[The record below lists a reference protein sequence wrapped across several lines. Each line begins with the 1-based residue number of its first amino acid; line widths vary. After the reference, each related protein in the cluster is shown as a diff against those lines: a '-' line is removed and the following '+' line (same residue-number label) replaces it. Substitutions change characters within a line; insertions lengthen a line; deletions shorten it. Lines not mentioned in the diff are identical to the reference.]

1 MKKLINKPDDYVSE
15 MLEGL
20 VACHSSL
27 AITGDSQRVVRR
39 ASENTPGKV
48 GIVSG
53 GGSGHLPLFTG
64 YVGEGFIDA
73 CAIGN
78 VFEGPA
84 IDSCLDAIRSADS
97 GQGVLLLFGNY
108 GGDRMNFEMAAEIA
122 AMDDIAIATV
132 LGNDDVASASP
143 EEASKRRGVA
153 GLIYAYKIAGAK
165 AEQLAS
171 LNEVARVAQKAVDAT
186 RSIGIAL
193 APCRLPSSSEP
204 NFQINENEME
214 MGMGIHGEPGLW
226 RSEMKS
232 ADETVEAMLDLI
244 LADMSLTAGDRVS
257 VLLNGLGATPLEELF
272 ILFRRAK
279 QLLTDLGVEVVAPVV
294 GNMAT
299 SMEMAGASLSILKLD
314 DELEALLTAPGAC
327 PFWRVG

>member
-1 MKKLINKPDDYVSE
+1 MKKLINTPEDYVTE

-20 VACHSSL
+20 VACHPSL
-27 AITGDSQRVVRR
+27 AISGDSQRVVKRTVDSV
-39 ASENTPGKV
+39 AGKV

-64 YVGEGFIDA
+64 YVGEGFLDA

-84 IDSCLDAIRSADS
+84 IDSCVQAIQAADR

-108 GGDRMNFEMAAEIA
+108 GGDRMNFEMASELVS
-122 AMDDIAIATV
+122 MDDIATATV

-165 AEQLAS
+165 AEQLAP
-171 LNEVARVAQKAVDAT
+171 LDEVARVAQKAVDAT

-193 APCRLPSSSEP
+193 SPCRLPSSTEP
-204 NFQINENEME
+204 NFQINDNEME

-232 ADETVEAMLDLI
+232 ADETVEAMLDLVLDDLP
-244 LADMSLTAGDRVS
+244 LAAGDRVS

-272 ILFRRAK
+272 ILFRRAN
-279 QLLTDLGVEVVAPVV
+279 QLFRDRDIEVVAPIV

-314 DELEALLTAPGAC
+314 DELEELLKAPGSC